1 MKPLSGVCRNPK
13 GFGVGVLLAAA
24 VAGGAYAQAP
34 APAVGREKPAY
45 VEMLRGDQAR
55 EKGDAAQALR
65 QYEAALQLFSQI
77 ATEDPAY
84 LREAISYR
92 IRYCR
97 EQIAAMTRL
106 LQEAPAL
113 PPAVTPAPPVP
124 APAPAP
130 APAPINEEA
139 VRQVQE
145 LEQTLKDLSARLDEA
160 NRKLEEDPGGLKK
173 KLRELERQRGEL
185 EDRARTAEKG
195 AAKLTK
201 EMEKRQAE
209 IDKLKADIT
218 GARATLAENE
228 EAAAVALEALRK
240 EREALEKE
248 LKQAKRAPPPPVEPP
263 APPSPDPA
271 LVAEVERLRAE
282 LARKDE
288 ELKLAKAAPVPET
301 PAPQPP
307 ADVTP
312 PAPPAVAPP
321 AVAVPTAPVDLDT
334 TITPEA
340 LAARETEVRALL
352 EQQPRDPGARFELAR
367 ILMIKGAL
375 PESRRL
381 AVRLADDFNGNA
393 IYQHLAGFVNLRM
406 GRSGD
411 AAEYLDRAVALAPD
425 NARFLSDLAMAE
437 SLTRQYARAIETY
450 RRVIALQPQNG
461 RAHFNLAVLLARGD
475 EAARAE
481 AQKMYDRARELGE
494 PADPAI
500 EARLKA
506 PPAP

>member
-65 QYEAALQLFSQI
+65 QYEAALQLFTQI
-77 ATEDPAY
+77 AAEDPAY

-97 EQIAAMTRL
+97 DQIAAMTRL

-124 APAPAP
+124 APAPTP
-130 APAPINEEA
+130 APVNEEA
-139 VRQVQE
+139 VRRVQE
-145 LEQTLKDLSARLDEA
+145 LEQTLKDVTAQLEEA

-185 EDRARTAEKG
+185 EDRARSAEKD

-209 IDKLKADIT
+209 IDKLKTEI
-218 GARATLAENE
+218 ARISANLKEND

-248 LKQAKRAPPPPVEPP
+248 LKQAKRAPPPPAEPP

-271 LVAEVERLRAE
+271 LVAEVERLRTE

-288 ELKLAKAAPVPET
+288 ELKLAKAAPVPVP
-301 PAPQPP
+301 PAPQPA
-307 ADVTP
+307 ADVT
-312 PAPPAVAPP
+312 PAPPAVPPP
-321 AVAVPTAPVDLDT
+321 AVAVPTAPVDLET
-334 TITPEA
+334 PVTPEA
-340 LAARETEVRALL
+340 LAAREAEVRALL

-381 AVRLADDFNGNA
+381 AVRLADEFNGNA

-450 RRVIALQPQNG
+450 RRVIALQPRNG

-475 EAARAE
+475 EASRAE

-494 PADPAI
+494 PADPGI